1 VYKIKARLSLFNK
14 LNKVKQPATIMPD
27 AKEWEKVAENLAK
40 TRRWLF
46 NLSESDRIDGQN
58 QRKIGNVIYLLMI
71 ALEEV
76 DKLARYDGE
85 GWL

>member
-1 VYKIKARLSLFNK
+1 
-14 LNKVKQPATIMPD
+14 MPD
-27 AKEWEKVAENLAK
+27 PKEWEKVAENLAK
-40 TRRWLF
+40 TRRWLYE
-46 NLSESDRIDGQN
+46 LSDHPEIDPQN
-58 QRKIGNVIYLLMI
+58 YRKIGNVIYLLMI

>member
-1 VYKIKARLSLFNK
+1 
-14 LNKVKQPATIMPD
+14 MPD
-27 AKEWEKVAENLAK
+27 AKDWSKVAENLAK
-40 TRRWLF
+40 TRTWLYELTEHPEI
-46 NLSESDRIDGQN
+46 NPQN
-58 QRKIGNVIYLLMI
+58 HRKIGNVIYLLMI

>member
-1 VYKIKARLSLFNK
+1 
-14 LNKVKQPATIMPD
+14 MPD

-40 TRRWLF
+40 TRRWLYE
-46 NLSESDRIDGQN
+46 LSQLSTIDGHN

>member
-1 VYKIKARLSLFNK
+1 
-14 LNKVKQPATIMPD
+14 MPD
-27 AKEWEKVAENLAK
+27 AKEWEKVTGNLAK

-46 NLSESDRIDGQN
+46 NLSESDRIDAQN

>member
-1 VYKIKARLSLFNK
+1 
-14 LNKVKQPATIMPD
+14 MPD

-40 TRRWLF
+40 TRRWLY
-46 NLSESDRIDGQN
+46 NLSESDRIDAQN
-58 QRKIGNVIYLLMI
+58 QHKIGNVIYLLMI

>member
-1 VYKIKARLSLFNK
+1 MKSRPRLSLLNK
-14 LNKVKQPATIMPD
+14 LNKAKAPATIMPD

-40 TRRWLF
+40 TRRWLY
-46 NLSESDRIDGQN
+46 NLSESDRIDAQN

>member
-1 VYKIKARLSLFNK
+1 
-14 LNKVKQPATIMPD
+14 MPD

-46 NLSESDRIDGQN
+46 NLSESDRIDAQN
-58 QRKIGNVIYLLMI
+58 QRKISNVIYLLMI